1 VQAKETAGQVGLTHA
16 PSGPLSYSAT
26 ANRCKEAGAGTHRK
40 MAAVLQLDSK
50 GSPLS
55 ITLPNNSKEEPSG
68 TTNEQDSPGDK
79 VSVQRVQLK
88 CSLGSNI
95 RVVCSWCP
103 MIFHWFFPLVVHACR
118 SCLNLNEIAPVQF
131 KLPYPVH

>member
-1 VQAKETAGQVGLTHA
+1 MQAKETAGQVGLTHA

-68 TTNEQDSPGDK
+68 TTNDQDSPGSK
-79 VSVQRVQLK
+79 VSVQSVQLK
-88 CSLGSNI
+88 SSLGSNI
-95 RVVCSWCP
+95 RVVLQLKETCLQLVAYD
-103 MIFHWFFPLVVHACR
+103 FHWLFFPLVVHAWR
-118 SCLNLNEIAPVQF
+118 SCLTLNEI
-131 KLPYPVH
+131 

>member
-1 VQAKETAGQVGLTHA
+1 MQAKETAGQVGLTHA

-68 TTNEQDSPGDK
+68 TTNEQDSPGGK
-79 VSVQRVQLK
+79 VSSQR
-88 CSLGSNI
+88 
-95 RVVCSWCP
+95 RV
-103 MIFHWFFPLVVHACR
+103 
-118 SCLNLNEIAPVQF
+118 
-131 KLPYPVH
+131 